1 MEFIDNKIVDKLLI
15 PNENYFIS
23 SWSYNGEFNCQESFE
38 NLTGYSKEEIS
49 NFPYKHHSLTENNED
64 EQIYKSVIQLN
75 FDEEVKQ
82 ITKVFKI
89 ISKNEKPIW
98 LKEFISVDETNL
110 NNGFFSL
117 LVDITDLKQN
127 EVEFHNIIQAKTEQN
142 NSKDKLIAIISHDL
156 RAPFTSLLGFSEI
169 LLNEPNLSEVEKKEY
184 LEYIYDASKIQ
195 LQMVNHLLDWTRL
208 QTGAMK
214 FEPQRI
220 EIRDAVENCISV
232 LTGVAIRKNIEIKV
246 DGGKGIFV
254 NADEKLISQ
263 AITNLLSNAVKF
275 TPNGKKIKV
284 NIGFYKNDMVEVTI
298 KDEGIGISESNQ
310 PKLFKVETKF
320 SQTGTAGEKGSGL
333 GLALVKE
340 IIEKHSGKIW
350 FYSELQ
356 KGSEFHFTIPKAEDT
371 ILIIEEHE
379 DLRNEYQKVFIEKYP
394 TFKIAFTKT
403 GFEALNFI
411 LEKTPSAIISYH
423 KMPLMNGVQLVSSLR
438 KKDIH
443 NKVSVIILIDKL
455 DDEDKI
461 EYKKFKVE
469 NFMDF
474 NKTPQEIAELL
485 AGIIS

>member
-15 PNENYFIS
+15 PNENYFIA

-443 NKVSVIILIDKL
+443 NKVSVIISHTFYKL
-455 DDEDKI
+455 
-461 EYKKFKVE
+461 
-469 NFMDF
+469 
-474 NKTPQEIAELL
+474 
-485 AGIIS
+485 